1 MGSVAT
7 IFPLAL
13 IVFFGF
19 VSAARQWITAPHI
32 DGVRHFIFNLIMPV
46 FLFSHMIKADLSSQF
61 NLGTMLSFYLPVG
74 IGFLLVFVLV
84 YNFLHYVR
92 KQAAVL
98 ALGCTYSN
106 TALVALP
113 VILLHYGSEAGAM
126 VFVIIT
132 FHSALLF
139 SLTFSL
145 ASNSD
150 EGKRQI
156 ISALVKNPI
165 VSSITLGI
173 LVNLLLPPLPTAL
186 VDALLLAG
194 QPALVGALFVLGANL
209 NTYKIGEMWRPAIV
223 ISLIKLVVMP
233 GMVYWL
239 GSSVFEL
246 SPLHMS
252 VVTLMSAAP
261 LGVNAYL
268 VAKQIGVMQAELAGG
283 VVMSTVLSA
292 FTLSIWLTILG

>member
-1 MGSVAT
+1 MSSLAT

-13 IVFFGF
+13 IVGFGF
-19 VSAARQWITAPHI
+19 TSATRHWISPTQI

-46 FLFSHMIKADLSSQF
+46 FLFSHMVKADLSTQF

-74 IGFLLVFVLV
+74 VGFVVLFLLAKYVFRQRQE
-84 YNFLHYVR
+84 H
-92 KQAAVL
+92 AAVF

-113 VILLHYGSEAGAM
+113 VILLHFGSEAGAM

-145 ASNSD
+145 ASDRAS
-150 EGKRQI
+150 GKRQI
-156 ISALVKNPI
+156 VSTLIKNPI
-165 VSSITLGI
+165 VSSITLGSV
-173 LVNLLLPPLPTAL
+173 VNLLLPPLPTPL
-186 VDALLLAG
+186 IDALLLAG

-209 NTYKIGEMWRPAIV
+209 NAYKIGEMWRPAIL
-223 ISLIKLVVMP
+223 ISAVKLVILPSV
-233 GMVYWL
+233 VFWL
-239 GSSVFEL
+239 ASSVFAL
-246 SPLHMS
+246 NSLHTA

-283 VVMSTVLSA
+283 VVLSTVLSA
-292 FTLSIWLTILG
+292 FTLSIWLTVLG